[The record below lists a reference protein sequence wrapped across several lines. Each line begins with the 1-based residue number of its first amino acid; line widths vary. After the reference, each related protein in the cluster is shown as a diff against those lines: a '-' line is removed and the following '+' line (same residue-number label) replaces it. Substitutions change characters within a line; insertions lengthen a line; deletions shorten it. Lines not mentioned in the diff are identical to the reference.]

1 MLSEEDNIK
10 VARLSEIFPEIKKEI
25 DDIEQSLLQISNEAN
40 AMDAPLQEIKKNLF
54 ETLRSL
60 PTGENGEEITNNR
73 MSVVD
78 EQKEAKI
85 IPMQQ
90 RPKRVLTTLLL
101 AASVIGLI
109 ACAAVISHLSS
120 ANKHYHE
127 VADNMSSKANL
138 LQQNTLTLQ
147 QNLNLYQD
155 TNYQKINLT
164 HVPGKPEAL
173 VQLFWNKNTHR
184 VYAADISLPNAP
196 AGKQYQLWAIVDG
209 KPVNAGMMNTKKTP
223 QQMFDFAKAD
233 AFAITL
239 EKVGGS
245 PAPTMTELYVLGKT
259 S

>member
-1 MLSEEDNIK
+1 MLSEEDNVK
-10 VARLSEIFPEIKKEI
+10 VARLSEMFPEIKKEI
-25 DDIEQSLLQISNEAN
+25 EDIEQSLLEISNDAN
-40 AMDAPLQEIKKNLF
+40 DIDVPSPQVRDKLF
-54 ETLRSL
+54 AQLNSL
-60 PTGENGEEITNNR
+60 KSAESSNNIAGDR
-73 MSVVD
+73 NDIID
-78 EQKEAKI
+78 EKREAKI

-90 RPKRVLTTLLL
+90 PKRTLNTLML
-101 AASVIGLI
+101 AASVIALI

-127 VADNMSSKANL
+127 VADNMTSKANQ

-147 QNLNLYQD
+147 QNLGLYQD

-173 VQLFWNKNTHR
+173 VQLFWNKSTHR
-184 VYAADISLPNAP
+184 VYAADISLPDAP

-209 KPVNAGMMNTKKTP
+209 KPVSAGLMNPKKTL
-223 QQMFDFAKAD
+223 QQMIDFAKAD

-239 EKVGGS
+239 EKAGGS
-245 PAPTMTELYVLGKT
+245 PTPTLTEMYVMGKT